1 MSCGATSTLG
11 GRMFFDENPDPFGLS
26 TLTQSLF

>member
-1 MSCGATSTLG
+1 MSCGATSTIVV
-11 GRMFFDENPDPFGLS
+11 RMAFDENPDPFGLS

>member
-1 MSCGATSTLG
+1 MSCGATRILG
-11 GRMFFDENPDPFGLS
+11 GRMFFDLIPDSFGLS